1 MPEPRPVGRSL
12 RAIWE
17 RFFYRR
23 EPGRPQRSWGA
34 REDRS
39 GCHRMLTSDVC
50 RDRAAE
56 CRQMAMASNIRVRDL
71 LLDMART
78 WTRLAIEV
86 EQNSRPLLSPHLAN
100 TWSVISSNSLQPHA
114 APQAPPGS

>member
-1 MPEPRPVGRSL
+1 MGVT
-12 RAIWE
+12 A
-17 RFFYRR
+17 
-23 EPGRPQRSWGA
+23 
-34 REDRS
+34 
-39 GCHRMLTSDVC
+39 MLTSDVC

-100 TWSVISSNSLQPHA
+100 TLSVISSNSLQPHA
-114 APQAPPGS
+114 APQAPRGS